1 MPPDNDFHLS
11 FDRTFGHNPRVAA
24 HFSTRPHFYLEIK
37 QLPFLPLTYP
47 QDNAH
52 KLGITKRLRLMN
64 DTGDVEKIF
73 LI

>member
-1 MPPDNDFHLS
+1 MPADDDLQPASDRS
-11 FDRTFGHNPRVAA
+11 FERNPQFAA
-24 HFSTRPHFYLEIK
+24 HFSTRAYLYLEIK